1 MDYKANVTLMTKPGN
16 LKGIAS
22 VSLNDEFVI
31 KGIRIYEG
39 EKGPFISMPSRKVG
53 EKFEDT
59 CFPITN
65 ESREALHSAVLK
77 AYEQKLSQQEEQ
89 TNENGKDSKNS
100 RNKKSQKHTDAP
112 KTDENNE
119 EMSEDQ
125 EEQTEAGPEMSM

>member
-1 MDYKANVTLMTKPGN
+1 MDYKANVTLTTKPGS
-16 LKGIAS
+16 LKGMAS

-31 KGIRIYEG
+31 KGVRIYEG
-39 EKGPFISMPSRKVG
+39 EKGLFVSMPSRKVG

-77 AYEQKLSQQEEQ
+77 AYEQKLTQQEEQ
-89 TNENGKDSKNS
+89 TNEEGKDNKKSG
-100 RNKKSQKHTDAP
+100 NKKSQKHSDVP
-112 KTDENNE
+112 KADENNE

-125 EEQTEAGPEMSM
+125 DEQTETGPEMSM